1 LPLTEKPKDRT
12 RAFERLKP
20 ADRRRIVIVD
30 DNLDAAESLAEF
42 LTDAGHEVK
51 VAYDGPSSLE
61 AIRSHTPNVV
71 ILDIGLP
78 RLDGYEVAR
87 QLRREH
93 GDTITLVALTGYGQ
107 DGPLEVP
114 RSDLLQEELLSA
126 ALRQAFEA
134 SEPGGGIGSPPW

>member
-1 LPLTEKPKDRT
+1 
-12 RAFERLKP
+12 
-20 ADRRRIVIVD
+20 VD

-107 DGPLEVP
+107 DEDRRRTKDAGFDHHFVKPVQLEA
-114 RSDLLQEELLSA
+114 LSKFLA
-126 ALRQAFEA
+126 QTSFKRN
-134 SEPGGGIGSPPW
+134 S